1 MSEWYRNSNG
11 WEEGYEFID
20 LGYDGDFIAHRRKV
34 MDGRVIYE
42 GEFWD
47 AGTETKVPAFLEA
60 ITEEGPDSR
69 WIQYWIMPQNENQK

>member
-1 MSEWYRNSNG
+1 MSQEWYKGTNE

-20 LGYDGDFIAHRRKV
+20 LGYDGDFIAYRRQV

-47 AGTETKVPAFLEA
+47 AATDEKVPAFLDV
-60 ITEEGPDSR
+60 IVEGKKGMR
-69 WIQYWIMPQNENQK
+69 VE